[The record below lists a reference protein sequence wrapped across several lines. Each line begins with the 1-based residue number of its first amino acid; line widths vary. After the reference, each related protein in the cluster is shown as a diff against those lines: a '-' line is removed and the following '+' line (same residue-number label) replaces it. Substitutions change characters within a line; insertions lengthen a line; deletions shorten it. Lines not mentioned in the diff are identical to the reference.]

1 MTRKINFKNSK
12 SNYIKDFPPRKGT
25 ILNLLMKIKD
35 GAFKKLGQILI
46 SPDLELLKFIHMFIT
61 CYFLFCCF
69 KINSI
74 LKQLIIII
82 SLINSTNI
90 MLIFL
95 LLRELA
101 NILYYLNLQC
111 CLHKNRFYTLFL
123 LPIIIF

>member
-61 CYFLFCCF
+61 CIFIFAV
-69 KINSI
+69 
-74 LKQLIIII
+74 LKL
-82 SLINSTNI
+82 
-90 MLIFL
+90 
-95 LLRELA
+95 
-101 NILYYLNLQC
+101 
-111 CLHKNRFYTLFL
+111 TLF
-123 LPIIIF
+123 